1 MAAKKQKRVKKT
13 VDHEPTQTSNLSN
26 LNGVFFGWKPELPDH
41 RDFPYAAMRM
51 SLERP
56 ITLPPQADLRPQC
69 PPVYDQG
76 HLGSCTGNA
85 IAGAFHFGES
95 RTYLTSCHPGCLS
108 TTTNAAWKERYR
120 ETRARLSETVLSPS
134 RPKACAKRP
143 TGPTSLPSSPTGR
156 QEPVTPLQQN
166 TNHSAIFD

>member
-85 IAGAFHFGES
+85 IAGAFHFDRRKQNLPDFVPS
-95 RTYLTSCHPGCLS
+95 
-108 TTTNAAWKERYR
+108 
-120 ETRARLSETVLSPS
+120 TRARLSETVLSPS